1 MKSEKVLIVYSFL
14 ACFFL
19 MIAGIFSA
27 RSTNQLLN
35 AFVYLPLVFFFGT
48 KIFHQ
53 LNIPL
58 FKPTVSKKP
67 TAISKAVSSGE
78 DLSPSDHETQKEVA
92 DSNKRLFLQLIGTTG
107 LSLLVMALFSRKAR
121 DTFLS
126 GGSTLET
133 VGLKDVSG
141 KAINPAER
149 LATDGYSITD
159 IADDSVPAYYS
170 FVNTGG
176 AWYIMQNTSGTF
188 RYAKGDSNYSAS
200 WDIRDKLR
208 YDYFNKVFS

>member
-1 MKSEKVLIVYSFL
+1 MKSEKVLIVYSFI
-14 ACFFL
+14 ACLFI
-19 MIAGIFSA
+19 MIVGIFSA
-27 RSTNQLLN
+27 RTTNQLISS
-35 AFVYLPLVFFFGT
+35 FIYLPLVFFFGT
-48 KIFHQ
+48 KIFYLLEKPSHKKA
-53 LNIPL
+53 LSKPPSIMAEKVSGPL
-58 FKPTVSKKP
+58 TSKG
-67 TAISKAVSSGE
+67 I
-78 DLSPSDHETQKEVA
+78 A
-92 DSNKRLFLQLIGTTG
+92 DQDKRLFLQLIGTTG

-133 VGLKDVSG
+133 VGLKDISG
-141 KAINPAER
+141 NTINPAER